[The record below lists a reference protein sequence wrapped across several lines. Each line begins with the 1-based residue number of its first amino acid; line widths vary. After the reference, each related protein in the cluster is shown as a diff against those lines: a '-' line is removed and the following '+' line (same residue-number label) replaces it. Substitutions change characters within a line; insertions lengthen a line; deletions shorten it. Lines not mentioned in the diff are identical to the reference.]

1 MIRIDPR
8 QEPPALAA
16 ARSTELPRVRAIAA
30 TRDPTTDDFGKGYKP
45 EAVVRAL
52 QDAQFNKCCYCER
65 FVEDKYHDVEH
76 YRPKARADRTN
87 GSIDPGYWWLAWTW
101 SNLLFSCNNCNRP
114 NLDVDGRLVGKGDRF
129 PLATGSIP
137 LVSELAAPG
146 GEMPLLLDPANRDV
160 DPIDHI
166 QFQRVAGYWRP
177 TPRRGSPL
185 GQTTIEILGLDRQS
199 LLTLYNEHVE
209 SLQDALEH
217 VASAGQSGD
226 GARIL
231 QEWRLRTSRWIR
243 RSRPFAGLSHDVFDH
258 RFGQRFRV
266 RWGLTLPRP

>member
-1 MIRIDPR
+1 MIRIDR
-8 QEPPALAA
+8 SNEPPALGAE
-16 ARSTELPRVRAIAA
+16 RITELPRVRAIAT
-30 TRDPTTDDFGKGYKP
+30 TRDPTNDDIGKRYKP

-114 NLDVDGRLVGKGDRF
+114 NRDVDGRLLGKSDRF
-129 PLATGSIP
+129 PLAAGSIP
-137 LVSELAAPG
+137 LVAELDAPG
-146 GEMPLLLDPANRDV
+146 LEMPLLLDPANRDV

-177 TPRRGSPL
+177 TPRRGSLL

-217 VASAGQSGD
+217 VESAGKSGD
-226 GARIL
+226 GARLL

-258 RFGQRFRV
+258 RFDQRFRA
-266 RWGLTLPRP
+266 RWDLTLPRP